1 MKVDSPT
8 GHRGQNV
15 KIEALLADLIAHD
28 SVSANGN
35 RSLMATL
42 AERCEA
48 AGARVALQEWGDEA
62 HAKANVVAVLGPDEP
77 DGLILSGHA
86 DVVPF
91 ADQPGWTRDPLR
103 LAALGDRLYA
113 RGTSDMKGFLAQCL
127 AALPLL
133 DAAKL
138 ARPIVLLFTADEEV
152 GCLGAQR
159 LAPELRRLLGAT
171 PLPRLAWIGEPTSGR
186 VFHAHKGV
194 VAFSVR
200 VTGRSGHSSVPEAG
214 ANAIAGAAEVAARL
228 GRLQAERR
236 AKPSARFAEL
246 FPEAPYT
253 TFNLGTVHGGS
264 AANMIAEACT
274 LSVSYRPLPD
284 EDPLAFW
291 REARARL
298 LGDPVRDP
306 GSELPLAVELTPALA
321 APGVLTPRGT
331 RLEAELLAQFGGG
344 AVGGAP
350 YCTDAGRFEEV
361 GIDSLICG
369 PGDLAEAHQP
379 NESISRAALAGGV
392 EAIVAIASRL
402 CGRAGEARRR

>member
-1 MKVDSPT
+1 M
-8 GHRGQNV
+8 QM
-15 KIEALLADLIAHD
+15 IEPLLADLIAHD

-35 RSLMATL
+35 RPLMAAL
-42 AERCEA
+42 AQRCED
-48 AGARVALQEWGDEA
+48 AGARVALQEWGDGA
-62 HAKANVVAVLGPDEP
+62 HAKANVVAVFGPDEP
-77 DGLILSGHA
+77 SGLVLSGHA

-103 LAALGDRLYA
+103 LTAEGDRLHG
-113 RGTSDMKGFLAQCL
+113 RGTSDMKGFIAQCL
-127 AALPLL
+127 AALPHL

-138 ARPIVLLFTADEEV
+138 ARPIVLIFTADEEI

-159 LAPELRRLLGAT
+159 LVPALPRLLGAT
-171 PLPRLAWIGEPTSGR
+171 PPPKLAWIGEPTSGR

-200 VTGRSGHSSVPEAG
+200 VSGRGGHSSMPELG

-236 AKPSARFAEL
+236 AKPSARFATL

-253 TFNLGTVHGGS
+253 TFNLGTIQGGS
-264 AANMIAEACT
+264 ASNMIAESCALT
-274 LSVSYRPLPD
+274 VSYRPLPD

-291 REARARL
+291 SEARARL
-298 LGDPVRDP
+298 LGEPLRDP
-306 GSELPLAVELTPALA
+306 GSELALEVEVTPALA
-321 APGVLTPRGT
+321 APGLLAPRGT
-331 RLEAELLAQFGGG
+331 RLEAELLAQFGGDE
-344 AVGGAP
+344 VGGAP
-350 YCTDAGRFEEV
+350 YCTDAGRFAEA

-392 EAIVAIASRL
+392 EAIVAVASRM
-402 CGRAGEARRR
+402 CGRGGDAQRA

>member
-1 MKVDSPT
+1 M
-8 GHRGQNV
+8 Q
-15 KIEALLADLIAHD
+15 IEPLLADLVAHD

-35 RSLMATL
+35 RALMAAL

-48 AGARVALQEWGDEA
+48 AGARAALQVWGDAPHE
-62 HAKANVVAVLGPDEP
+62 KANVVAVLGPDEP
-77 DGLILSGHA
+77 GGLVLSGHA

-103 LAALGDRLYA
+103 LAADGERLYA

-127 AALPLL
+127 AALHRI

-138 ARPIVLLFTADEEV
+138 ARPIVLIFTADEEI

-159 LAPELRRLLGAT
+159 LMPELQRLLGAT
-171 PLPRLAWIGEPTSGR
+171 PLPKLAWIGEPTSGR

-200 VTGRSGHSSVPEAG
+200 VEGRGGHSSVPELG
-214 ANAIAGAAEVAARL
+214 ANAIAGAAQVAARL

-236 AKPSARFAEL
+236 AKPSARFAAL

-253 TFNLGTVHGGS
+253 TFNLGTIQGGS
-264 AANMIAEACT
+264 APNMIAESCT

-291 REARARL
+291 REAREHL
-298 LGDPVRDP
+298 LGEPLRDP
-306 GSELPLAVELTPALA
+306 GSERALAIELTPALA
-321 APGVLTPRGT
+321 APGVLSPRGT
-331 RLEAELLAQFGGG
+331 PLEAALLAQFGGG
-344 AVGGAP
+344 EVGGAP
-350 YCTDAGRFEEV
+350 YCTDAGRFAEA

-379 NESISRAALAGGV
+379 NESISHAALASGI
-392 EAIVAIASRL
+392 EAIATIASRL
-402 CGRAGEARRR
+402 CGRVDARRS